1 MTDAVRLR
9 KHTDWSLAP
18 SDHVDVVAFGDVNK
32 VYHVPLRSL
41 AVNVSVQ
48 MIRRE
53 RGTCAVCGKRR
64 VRFQLVVNTHAESDA
79 VCGPC
84 AGLR

>member
-1 MTDAVRLR
+1 MTV
-9 KHTDWSLAP
+9 HTERPWGDTFVAR
-18 SDHVDVVAFGDVNK
+18 DVVDATVFGTNK
-32 VYHVPLRSL
+32 TYYVRPPL

-48 MIRRE
+48 LARLE
-53 RGTCAVCGKRR
+53 RGTCTVCRKRR
-64 VRFQLVVNTHAESDA
+64 VRFQLVSNAGAESDA